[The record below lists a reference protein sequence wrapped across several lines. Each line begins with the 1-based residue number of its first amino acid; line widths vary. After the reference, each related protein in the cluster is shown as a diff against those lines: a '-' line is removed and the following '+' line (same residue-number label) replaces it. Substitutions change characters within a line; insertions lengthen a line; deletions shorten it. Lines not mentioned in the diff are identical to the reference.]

1 MNKFS
6 LPNFLNP
13 NSNMVSIRSTSYAAA
28 LFSLCL
34 GTRAWE
40 YNFPRSWEHTWQQNA
55 QTVFNGECRTSRMT
69 AFETPKTNGDIW
81 ISTSPL
87 DDIEAPKILPLNS
100 SSGEQWEFDGISDD
114 GMNSFIFG
122 FYRDPGLSLMGSGSL
137 RLSAELAYAN
147 GTRFGRVDYAMESIV
162 ESCSGGTRGTWKGD
176 DFSYTFEISKDMSH
190 LRLGMDTPDL
200 KGNIF
205 MKSKTAP
212 RYADAQ
218 IWPSENASTAI
229 SPYFHWIEPIPVGD
243 VQVDLTV
250 DGERFLWEGLG
261 GHNRLWSS
269 FNWFTCLKSMNAVR
283 MVAGPYALSFMKFT
297 SRIRWGEEYTSVL
310 LMKEGKK
317 IFSSTLNEPSD
328 SEDYVL
334 DEKTYDGTVT
344 GTLRD
349 RVTGYELE
357 LVSPSLKKHWT
368 FIMEHKNIAFEYL
381 VGKGRGGSGFSA
393 SSSGGP
399 VGLEQ
404 FRGVALT
411 EALNFPDSSPLFK
424 RQYKEGR

>member
-1 MNKFS
+1 MS
-6 LPNFLNP
+6 
-13 NSNMVSIRSTSYAAA
+13 SVRTSTSVIA
-28 LFSLCL
+28 FWGLCL
-34 GTRAWE
+34 GALAWE
-40 YNFPRSWEHTWQQNA
+40 YNFPGQWEQVWQQNA
-55 QTVFNGECRTSRMT
+55 QIAISEQCQTSRMT
-69 AFETPKTNGDIW
+69 AFEVPKSNGDIW
-81 ISTSPL
+81 ISTSSL
-87 DDIEAPKILPLNS
+87 DDMEAPKILPLNS

-114 GMNSFIFG
+114 GMNAFIFG
-122 FYRDPGLSLMGSGSL
+122 FYRDPGLSLMGSGNL

-162 ESCSGGTRGTWKGD
+162 ESCPSGTRGIWKGD

-205 MKSKTAP
+205 MTSRTAP

-229 SPYFHWIEPIPVGD
+229 SPYFHWVEPVPVGD
-243 VQVDLTV
+243 VKVDLSV
-250 DGERFLWEGLG
+250 DNERFKWEGLG
-261 GHNRLWSS
+261 GHNRLWSP

-283 MVAGPYALSFMKFT
+283 MVAGPYSLSFMKFT

-310 LMKEGKK
+310 LMKEGEK
-317 IFSSTLNEPSD
+317 IFSTTTEGPHD
-328 SEDYVL
+328 SEDYVVA
-334 DEKTYDGTVT
+334 EKTYDGSVM

-349 RVTGYELE
+349 KVTGYELE
-357 LVSPSLKKHWT
+357 LISPSRNKHWT
-368 FIMEHKNIAFEYL
+368 FIMEHKNVAFEYL

-411 EALNFPDSSPLFK
+411 ESLNFPDSSPLFR
-424 RQYKEGR
+424 RQYKEGK

>member
-1 MNKFS
+1 MS
-6 LPNFLNP
+6 LQKSSL
-13 NSNMVSIRSTSYAAA
+13 AAA
-28 LFSLCL
+28 AVISGCL
-34 GTRAWE
+34 HAYAWE
-40 YNFPRSWEHTWQQNA
+40 YGFPKQWQTAWQENA
-55 QTVFNGECRTSRMT
+55 QVTLGGDCQTSRMT
-69 AFETPKTNGDIW
+69 AFEKPKSNGDIW

-100 SSGEQWEFDGISDD
+100 SSGEQWEFDGISED
-114 GMNSFIFG
+114 GMNAFIFG
-122 FYRDPGLSLMGSGSL
+122 FYRDPGLSLMGSGNL
-137 RLSAELAYAN
+137 RLSAELAFAN

-162 ESCSGGTRGTWKGD
+162 DSCSSGTRGVWKGD
-176 DFSYTFEISKDMSH
+176 DFSYTFEIAKDMSH

-205 MKSKTAP
+205 MISRTLP
-212 RYADAQ
+212 RYADGRT
-218 IWPSENASTAI
+218 WPSENASTAI
-229 SPYFHWIEPIPVGD
+229 SPYFHWIEPVPVGD
-243 VQVDLTV
+243 VKVDLTV
-250 DGERFLWEGLG
+250 DKEKFAWEGLG
-261 GHNRLWSS
+261 GHNRLWSP

-283 MVAGPYALSFMKFT
+283 MMAGPYSLSFMKFT
-297 SRIRWGEEYTSVL
+297 SRIKWGEEYTSVL
-310 LMKEGKK
+310 LMKDGEKV
-317 IFSSTLNEPSD
+317 FSTTHNSVSD
-328 SEDYVL
+328 TEDYVL
-334 DEKTYDGTVT
+334 DEKTYDGTVM

-349 RVTGYELE
+349 KVTGYELE
-357 LVSPSLKKHWT
+357 LVSPKQKKHWT

-424 RQYKEGR
+424 RQYKEGK